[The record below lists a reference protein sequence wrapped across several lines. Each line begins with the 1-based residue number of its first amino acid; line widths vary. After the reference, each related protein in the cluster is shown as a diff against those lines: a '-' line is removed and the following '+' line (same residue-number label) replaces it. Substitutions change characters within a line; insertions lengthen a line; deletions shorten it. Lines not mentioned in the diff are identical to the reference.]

1 MPAHTYRLLRRRLR
15 YLTVCD
21 TTSVRRQRATD
32 AALAVL
38 VGAASLVALS
48 TVYRTGLFHSYPVS
62 CLCVLLAAGSLMWRR
77 ARPEL
82 CVAIAFAA
90 TLASDEGTALIA
102 ATYAMGLYGRRH
114 RALIVGAAT
123 LAFLSTRSLT
133 GELIDDPNL
142 RAYLAILNFV
152 APAFYGSF
160 VRRQRLLKEQ
170 LRERLAQ
177 AEAAT
182 DHAARFAIMEKRTRL
197 AFEIHDTVGHHTTYL
212 VLRAGAA
219 QRRKGLPPEAAR
231 DFDEIQ
237 ETAITIM
244 QELRGVINVLREG
257 DDEEDPLG
265 GRVSC
270 HEFLE
275 GLARNMRAIGMDAQY
290 VVRGTPCDLGAA
302 GEGLL
307 YRVSRESL
315 TNAAK
320 YAPGAAVRIG
330 LEYGQGT
337 VNLVVRNGRP
347 LQRPLTHD
355 SGGLGHA
362 GLRRALTAAGGRFLA
377 GPVPGG
383 GYEVRAVIPLPPHE
397 MKEPAL

>member
-1 MPAHTYRLLRRRLR
+1 MPAHTYRLIRRRLR

-21 TTSVRRQRATD
+21 APSVHRERVMD
-32 AALAVL
+32 AALVAL
-38 VGAASLVALS
+38 VAAASLIALS

-62 CLCVLLAAGSLMWRR
+62 GLCALIAAGALMWRR
-77 ARPEL
+77 TRPEL
-82 CVAIAFAA
+82 CVAVAFGA
-90 TLASDEGTALIA
+90 TLASDEGTAMIA
-102 ATYAMGLYGRRH
+102 ASYAVGLYGRRH
-114 RALIVGAAT
+114 RALVVGAAT
-123 LAFLSTRSLT
+123 LAFLGTRSLT
-133 GELIDDPNL
+133 GGLIDDPNW
-142 RAYLAILNFV
+142 RVYGAVLNLV
-152 APAFYGSF
+152 APAFYGAF
-160 VRRQRLLKEQ
+160 VRRQRGLREQ
-170 LRERLAQ
+170 LRERLAR

-219 QRRKGLPPEAAR
+219 QRRKGLPPEVAR
-231 DFDEIQ
+231 DFEEIQ
-237 ETAITIM
+237 EAAITVM
-244 QELRGVINVLREG
+244 QELRGVIGVLREG
-257 DDEEDPLG
+257 DDEEEPLG
-265 GRVSC
+265 GRLSC

-275 GLARNMRAIGMDAQY
+275 GLARNMRAIGMDARY
-290 VVRGTPCDLGAA
+290 EVGGTPCDIGPA

-320 YAPGAAVRIG
+320 YAPGAAVRIA
-330 LEYGQGT
+330 LEYGHGT

-383 GYEVRAVIPLPPHE
+383 GYEVRAVIPLPQHE
-397 MKEPAL
+397 LKEPAL